1 MITSKYLNSKNIIE
15 FIFILLPI
23 SLVFSNIVSE
33 LLVFIL
39 IVFYLSSLSFNKI
52 VSNLKEPI
60 ILLLIFFWL
69 YLILNFFIN
78 YGKNPSLERTLFFIR
93 FPLLILSISFCINDL
108 NINLKKIFTY
118 WAIIISILCI
128 DLVFQFFNQVN
139 LIGNKAIQQGSI
151 YRLGGF
157 MGDEL
162 KISNLIFNFGIL
174 TFSYLLT
181 TNYINNN
188 KKNLTTIIFFS
199 LILFSIFITGERSNF
214 ITISLFSLLLLIF
227 LFFNNLKLFLKIFS
241 IILILFATFSLS
253 NSKIS
258 DRMINNLFSKQIKH
272 LSINTDK
279 NFLYKNSHYF
289 AHYSVAYQIFEK
301 NKFFGVGLKN
311 FRNFC
316 DNEDF
321 NYQVHPN
328 WQEKKCAL
336 HPHNFYFEILSET
349 GLLGMIILGSFFIIS
364 LIRFFKS
371 KNNTLI
377 VSSIIVLVYFIP
389 FIPKGSF
396 FTNWTALIF
405 WTIFGIIYS
414 IYIKSKKII

>member
-93 FPLLILSISFCINDL
+93 FPLLILSISFCINEL

-214 ITISLFSLLLLIF
+214 I
-227 LFFNNLKLFLKIFS
+227 K
-241 IILILFATFSLS
+241 
-253 NSKIS
+253 
-258 DRMINNLFSKQIKH
+258 
-272 LSINTDK
+272 
-279 NFLYKNSHYF
+279 
-289 AHYSVAYQIFEK
+289 
-301 NKFFGVGLKN
+301 KFFGKGEWN
-311 FRNFC
+311 N
-316 DNEDF
+316 
-321 NYQVHPN
+321 
-328 WQEKKCAL
+328 
-336 HPHNFYFEILSET
+336 
-349 GLLGMIILGSFFIIS
+349 II
-364 LIRFFKS
+364 
-371 KNNTLI
+371 
-377 VSSIIVLVYFIP
+377 
-389 FIPKGSF
+389 
-396 FTNWTALIF
+396 
-405 WTIFGIIYS
+405 
-414 IYIKSKKII
+414 